1 MMDNP
6 IYLDYNATTPID
18 SRVLEMIEP
27 LFSSKFGNAAS
38 SSHQYGHD
46 AKRLVE
52 RSRMQLA
59 NGLGCKSNEVIF
71 TSGATEAINMA
82 IKGIVSATHKEK
94 KHIVTIKTEHKAVLD
109 SCDHVAKNGVEV
121 DYISVDDNGQV
132 STSDIEAAIRPETIL
147 VIAMHGNNEIGNILD
162 IDIVSSLC
170 NDMNVIFHSDTVQTI
185 GHYNFDLD
193 KLGAHAIIG
202 SAHKLHGPKGVG
214 FLYLNNSQKISPFI
228 HGGSQERNMRGG
240 TENVYGIV
248 GLAEALELADSNLE
262 NHKKY
267 ILELK
272 QRMINGLK
280 SKIKNIK
287 FNGESAN
294 LNNSLY
300 TILNVAIPDIED
312 QQMFLF
318 NLDINNI
325 SASAGSACTSG
336 SDAGSHVLQEIQHHK
351 KHVSVRFSFSKN
363 NTIDEVDYVIDKIIE
378 IKNL

>member
-1 MMDNP
+1 MNVYFDNA
-6 IYLDYNATTPID
+6 ATTPLD
-18 SRVLEMIEP
+18 NFVLEKMLP
-27 LFSSKFGNAAS
+27 YMGNNFGNPS
-38 SSHQYGHD
+38 SIHQKGRKVKS
-46 AKRLVE
+46 AIEKS
-52 RSRMQLA
+52 RSKVADIL
-59 NGLGCKSNEVIF
+59 NCDPGEIFF
-71 TSGATEAINMA
+71 TSGGTEADNTFLIN
-82 IKGIVSATHKEK
+82 TFLEK
-94 KHIVTIKTEHKAVLD
+94 NIDTFITTKIEHHAVLH
-109 SCDHVAKNGVEV
+109 CAEYLKQIKNIHIEYLKTDEKGSFDMSDLENKLKK
-121 DYISVDDNGQV
+121 YPNSLV
-132 STSDIEAAIRPETIL
+132 SL
-147 VIAMHGNNEIGNILD
+147 MHGNNEIGNMLD
-162 IDIVSSLC
+162 INVVADLC
-170 NDMNVIFHSDTVQTI
+170 NDMSVIFHSDTVQTV
-185 GHYNFDLD
+185 GHYNFDLV
-193 KLGAHAIIG
+193 KLGAHGIVG
-202 SAHKLHGPKGVG
+202 SAHKFHGPKGIG
-214 FLYLNNSQKISPFI
+214 FLYLNKSQKISPFI

-280 SKIKNIK
+280 SKIQNIK

-300 TILNVAIPDIED
+300 TVLNIAIPEIED

-336 SDAGSHVLQEIQHHK
+336 SDAGSHVLQEIEHHK

-363 NTIDEVDYVIDKIIE
+363 NTIDEVDYVVGKIME

>member
-1 MMDNP
+1 MNVYFDNA
-6 IYLDYNATTPID
+6 ATTPLD
-18 SRVLEMIEP
+18 NFVLEKMLP
-27 LFSSKFGNAAS
+27 YMGNNFGNPS
-38 SSHQYGHD
+38 SIHQKGRKVKS
-46 AKRLVE
+46 AIEKS
-52 RSRMQLA
+52 RSKVADIL
-59 NGLGCKSNEVIF
+59 NCDPGEIFF
-71 TSGATEAINMA
+71 TSGGTEADNTFLIN
-82 IKGIVSATHKEK
+82 TFLEK
-94 KHIVTIKTEHKAVLD
+94 NIDTFITTKIEHHAVLHCAEYLKQIKNIHIEYLKID
-109 SCDHVAKNGVEV
+109 AKG
-121 DYISVDDNGQV
+121 SVDMSDLENKLKKYPNSLV
-132 STSDIEAAIRPETIL
+132 SL
-147 VIAMHGNNEIGNILD
+147 MHGNNEIGNILD
-162 IDIVSSLC
+162 INVVADLC
-170 NDMNVIFHSDTVQTI
+170 NDMSVIFHSDTVQTV
-185 GHYNFDLD
+185 GHYNFDLV
-193 KLGAHAIIG
+193 KLGAHGIVG
-202 SAHKLHGPKGVG
+202 SAHKFHGPKGIG
-214 FLYLNNSQKISPFI
+214 FLYLNKSQKISPFI

-248 GLAEALELADSNLE
+248 GLAEALELANSNLE

-280 SKIKNIK
+280 SKIQNIK

-300 TILNVAIPDIED
+300 TVLNVAIPDIED

-336 SDAGSHVLQEIQHHK
+336 SDAGSHVLQEIEHHK

-363 NTIDEVDYVIDKIIE
+363 NTIDEVDYVVGKIME

>member
-1 MMDNP
+1 MNVYFDNA
-6 IYLDYNATTPID
+6 ATTPLD
-18 SRVLEMIEP
+18 NFVLEKMLP
-27 LFSSKFGNAAS
+27 YMGNNFGNPS
-38 SSHQYGHD
+38 SIHQKGRKVKS
-46 AKRLVE
+46 AIEKS
-52 RSRMQLA
+52 RSKVADIL
-59 NGLGCKSNEVIF
+59 NCDPGEIFF
-71 TSGATEAINMA
+71 TSGGTEANNTFLIN
-82 IKGIVSATHKEK
+82 TFLEK
-94 KHIVTIKTEHKAVLD
+94 NLDTFITTKIEHHAVLH
-109 SCDHVAKNGVEV
+109 CAEYLKQTKNINIE
-121 DYISVDDNGQV
+121 YIKIDGKGSVDMSDLENKLKKYPNSLV
-132 STSDIEAAIRPETIL
+132 SL
-147 VIAMHGNNEIGNILD
+147 MHGNNEIGNMLD
-162 IDIVSSLC
+162 INVVADLC
-170 NDMNVIFHSDTVQTI
+170 NDMSVIFHSDTVQTV
-185 GHYNFDLD
+185 GHYNFDLV
-193 KLGAHAIIG
+193 KLGAHGIVG
-202 SAHKLHGPKGVG
+202 SAHKFHGPKGIG
-214 FLYLNNSQKISPFI
+214 FLYLNKSQKISPFI

-248 GLAEALELADSNLE
+248 GLAEALELADSNFE

-280 SKIKNIK
+280 SKIQNIK

-300 TILNVAIPDIED
+300 TVLNIAIPDIED

-336 SDAGSHVLQEIQHHK
+336 SDAGSHVLQEIEHHK

-363 NTIDEVDYVIDKIIE
+363 NTIDEVDYVVGKIME

>member
-1 MMDNP
+1 MNVYFDNA
-6 IYLDYNATTPID
+6 ATTPLD
-18 SRVLEMIEP
+18 NFVLEKMLP
-27 LFSSKFGNAAS
+27 YMGNNFGNPS
-38 SSHQYGHD
+38 SIHQKGRKVKS
-46 AKRLVE
+46 AIEKS
-52 RSRMQLA
+52 RSKVADIL
-59 NGLGCKSNEVIF
+59 NCDPGEIFF
-71 TSGATEAINMA
+71 TSGGTEADNTFLIN
-82 IKGIVSATHKEK
+82 TFLEK
-94 KHIVTIKTEHKAVLD
+94 NIDTFITTKIEHHAVLHCAEYLKQIKNINIEYLKID
-109 SCDHVAKNGVEV
+109 AKGSFDMSDLENKLKK
-121 DYISVDDNGQV
+121 YPNSLV
-132 STSDIEAAIRPETIL
+132 SL
-147 VIAMHGNNEIGNILD
+147 MHGNNEIGNILD
-162 IDIVSSLC
+162 INVVADLC
-170 NDMNVIFHSDTVQTI
+170 NDMSVIFHSDTVQTV
-185 GHYNFDLD
+185 GHYNFDLV
-193 KLGAHAIIG
+193 KLGAHGIVG
-202 SAHKLHGPKGVG
+202 SAHKFHGPKGIG
-214 FLYLNNSQKISPFI
+214 FLYLNKSQKISPFI

-248 GLAEALELADSNLE
+248 GLAEALELANSNLE

-280 SKIKNIK
+280 SKIQNIK

-300 TILNVAIPDIED
+300 TVLNVAIPDIED

-336 SDAGSHVLQEIQHHK
+336 SDAGSHVLQEIKHHK

-363 NTIDEVDYVIDKIIE
+363 NTIDEVDYVVGKIME

>member
-1 MMDNP
+1 MNVYFDNA
-6 IYLDYNATTPID
+6 ATTPLD
-18 SRVLEMIEP
+18 SFVLEKMLP
-27 LFSSKFGNAAS
+27 YMGDNFGNPS
-38 SSHQYGHD
+38 SIHQKGRKVKS
-46 AKRLVE
+46 AIEKS
-52 RSRMQLA
+52 RSKVADIL
-59 NGLGCKSNEVIF
+59 NCDPGEIFF
-71 TSGATEAINMA
+71 TSGGTEANNTFLIN
-82 IKGIVSATHKEK
+82 TFLEK
-94 KHIVTIKTEHKAVLD
+94 NINTFITTKIEHHAVLH
-109 SCDHVAKNGVEV
+109 CAEYLKQIKNINIEYLKINEKGSFDMSDLENKLNK
-121 DYISVDDNGQV
+121 YPNSLV
-132 STSDIEAAIRPETIL
+132 SL
-147 VIAMHGNNEIGNILD
+147 MHGNNEIGNILD
-162 IDIVSSLC
+162 INIVADLC
-170 NDMNVIFHSDTVQTI
+170 NDMRVIFHSDTVQTVA
-185 GHYNFDLD
+185 HYNFDLV
-193 KLGAHAIIG
+193 KLGAHGIVG
-202 SAHKLHGPKGVG
+202 SAHKFHGPKGIG
-214 FLYLNNSQKISPFI
+214 FLYLNKSQKISPFI

-280 SKIKNIK
+280 SKIQNIK

-300 TILNVAIPDIED
+300 TVLNVAIPDIED

-363 NTIDEVDYVIDKIIE
+363 NTIDEVDYVVDKIME